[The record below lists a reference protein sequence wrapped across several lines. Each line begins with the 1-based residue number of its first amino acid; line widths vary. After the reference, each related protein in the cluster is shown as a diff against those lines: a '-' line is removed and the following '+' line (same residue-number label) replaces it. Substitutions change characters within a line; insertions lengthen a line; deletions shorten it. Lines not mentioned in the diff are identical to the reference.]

1 MRALGM
7 LCGVG
12 SMLREAED
20 AGFKIV
26 GNFETRTPFLTSR
39 EVWNTNFPKAKLLT
53 GTLGVNLEVP
63 GDWRNVELMLG
74 HPPCNSYSALGN
86 NVASLEMSAEEK
98 AMRMERRSKRVGL
111 APLFTAN
118 VRLLQPRI
126 FALDNLAKML
136 KTLTPE
142 WWANECPGYQLS
154 FIQMA
159 NWDYGTPQLRK
170 RLWIVGVKG
179 KRPFTLV
186 PPKSRVPGPK
196 TVWEAIGDLPW
207 EPWSDQLEIAH
218 VHKAPDSYPSGGYKT
233 VDNPPTP
240 PATVGDLAAGFL
252 ALAPKTL
259 WPYRTATGR
268 IARKIGRVR
277 LHWNEKS
284 GVLSGL
290 ETLHHPLT
298 GWPLTPRERARL
310 MQWPDSF
317 HLNSPDRASF
327 SRSDIMRLVLFTGK
341 AVPSGFPRFLI
352 PQLIKHLRSK

>member
-20 AGFKIV
+20 AGCTVV

-39 EVWNTNFPKAKLLT
+39 EVWDANFPKALLT
-53 GTLGVNLEVP
+53 NALDAVP
-63 GDWRNVELMLG
+63 DTWRNVELMLG

-86 NVASLEMSAEEK
+86 NAVRAEMSAKEK
-98 AMRMERRSKRVGL
+98 AFRSERRAKRVGL
-111 APLFTAN
+111 APLFTAR
-118 VRLLQPRI
+118 VRELQPRI

-142 WWANECPGYQLS
+142 WWQAECPGYQLS

-179 KRPFTLV
+179 KRPFTFV
-186 PPKSRVPGPK
+186 PPKTRVPGPR
-196 TVWEAIGDLPW
+196 TVWEAISDLPW
-207 EPWSDQLEIAH
+207 EPWRDDVASAH
-218 VHKAPDSYPSGGYKT
+218 VHKAPESFPSGGYKT
-233 VDNPPTP
+233 VDTP
-240 PATVGDLAAGFL
+240 VHRTQTVAELAAYFL

-259 WPYRTATGR
+259 WPYRTDSGR
-268 IARKIGRVR
+268 IAYKLGRVR
-277 LHWNEKS
+277 LDLANRS

-290 ETLHHPLT
+290 ETLHHPMT

-310 MQWPDSF
+310 MNWPDTF
-317 HLNSPDRASF
+317 HLASLDRTAF
-327 SRSDIMRLVLFTGK
+327 TRSDIMRLVLFTGK